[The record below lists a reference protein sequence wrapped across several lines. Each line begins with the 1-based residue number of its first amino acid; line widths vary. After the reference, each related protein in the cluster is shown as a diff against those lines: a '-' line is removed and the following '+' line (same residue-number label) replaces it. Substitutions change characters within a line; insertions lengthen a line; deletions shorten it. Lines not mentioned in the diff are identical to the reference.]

1 MGKFKNHRA
10 KSLICLIT
18 MIIGTLSSCNLEKKI
33 VYFQDSQDGEI
44 IDTYKGYTPKFK
56 ADDVLS
62 ILVTADDPVSTEP
75 FNIEISAGAN
85 IRGNSGYLTG
95 APGQGY
101 LVDSLGIVN
110 MPVIGKIKLAGLNR
124 IEATLLLEKELEK
137 YLMNPVVQIRIVNF
151 KITVL
156 GEVER
161 PGTFSIPNERITIL
175 EAIGLAGDLKI
186 TGKRENIK
194 IIRNIEGKQYQ
205 YVIDLTSKN
214 SFKSPVYYLEQND
227 VVYIEPNKS
236 QRTQSTFWV
245 RSGALI
251 VSVSSLIISTIAVVT
266 K

>member
-1 MGKFKNHRA
+1 MREFKNHRT

-18 MIIGTLSSCNLEKKI
+18 IIIGTFSSCNLEKKI
-33 VYFQDSQDGEI
+33 VYFQDSTDGEV

-56 ADDVLS
+56 SDDVLS
-62 ILVTADDPVSTEP
+62 ILVTADDPASTEP

-85 IRGNSGYLTG
+85 IRGNSGYMTG

-101 LVDSLGIVN
+101 LIDSLGNVN

-124 IEATLLLEKELEK
+124 IEATSLLEKELEK

-161 PGTFSIPNERITIL
+161 PGTFSIPNERVTIL

-194 IIRNIEGKQYQ
+194 IIRNIEGKQHQ

>member
-1 MGKFKNHRA
+1 MKISEGNRI
-10 KSLICLIT
+10 KSIICLSA
-18 MIIGTLSSCNLEKKI
+18 MLLGVFSSCNLEKKI
-33 VYFQDSQDGEI
+33 VYFQDSVDGEV

-62 ILVTADDPVSTEP
+62 ILVSADDPASAEP
-75 FNIEISAGAN
+75 FNIEISANAN
-85 IRGNSGYLTG
+85 IRGNSGYVTG

-101 LVDSLGIVN
+101 LIDSLGNIN
-110 MPVIGKIKLAGLNR
+110 MPVIGKIKIAGLNR
-124 IEATLLLEKELEK
+124 IEATALLEKELGN

-161 PGTFSIPNERITIL
+161 PGTFSIPNERVTLL

-186 TGKRENIK
+186 TGKRDNIK
-194 IIRNIEGKQYQ
+194 VIRNIDGKQYQ
-205 YVIDLTSKN
+205 YIVDLTSKK
-214 SFKSPVYYLEQND
+214 SFNSPVYYLEQND

-236 QRTQSTFWV
+236 QRSQSTFWV